1 MKTAIIGLGVIGKVH
16 YEVLKK
22 QGANIVAL
30 VDVDLSRLDGYD
42 DVAKYADYRFMLDEV
57 RPDVVHICTPHY
69 LHAEMIIGALDSGA
83 NVLVEKPLCIKE
95 EEIDAIL
102 SAEKRA
108 KGILGVCYQNRY
120 NDSSAYVK
128 EYLKRRKIAVGSAIL
143 NWHRDKA
150 YYESA
155 EWRGKKETEGGGVA
169 INQAIHTVDLVQ
181 WISGMPKEVRAQIS
195 NESLAGVIDVEDTF
209 SAVLR
214 YINGLFS
221 ICATVTAKEDY
232 PVSITFK
239 TESGEVVLYPD
250 GVLINGEP
258 VDISTDKKWYGKE
271 VYGSGHEKLIAHF
284 YDCVTR
290 GEKFTIDGKEGAK
303 SLKIVLGAYKSAL
316 GDVPVEL

>member
-42 DVAKYADYRFMLDEV
+42 DVAKYSDYRIMLEEV

-69 LHAEMIIGALDSGA
+69 LHAEMIIGTLNSGA
-83 NVLVEKPLCIKE
+83 NVLVEKPLCIRE

-128 EYLKRRKIAVGSAIL
+128 EYLKGKKIVVGNAIL

-169 INQAIHTVDLVQ
+169 INQAIHTIDLVQ

-195 NESLAGVIDVEDTF
+195 NASLAGVIDVEDTMG
-209 SAVLR
+209 AVLR
-214 YINGLFS
+214 CRNGLFS
-221 ICATVTAKEDY
+221 VYATVTAKEDY

-239 TESGEVVLYPD
+239 TEDEEVVLYPD
-250 GVLINGEP
+250 SVLINGEP
-258 VDISTDKKWYGKE
+258 VDIVADKKWYGKE

-290 GEKFTIDGKEGAK
+290 GEKFPIDGKEGAK
-303 SLKIVLGAYKSAL
+303 SLKIVLGIYKSAL
-316 GDVPVEL
+316 GSVPVKV